1 MQDRQN
7 HELPEQSA
15 LTDEN
20 NVSAQETTLA
30 MRRKS
35 VGTAEPI
42 PVAWGCGISRQKM
55 VVTSLE
61 ANRISGREGSAACAR
76 HRVDRRLSGALSRE
90 LLRSQMA
97 IKLKKALPPVWQERP
112 FARAFEFT
120 GRSISR
126 VFGAQMQAPRTDEA
140 RSTCPDQRYS

>member
-61 ANRISGREGSAACAR
+61 ANRISGREDSAACAR
-76 HRVDRRLSGALSRE
+76 HSVDRRLSGALSRE

-97 IKLKKALPPVWQERP
+97 IN
-112 FARAFEFT
+112 
-120 GRSISR
+120 
-126 VFGAQMQAPRTDEA
+126 
-140 RSTCPDQRYS
+140 

>member
-20 NVSAQETTLA
+20 TVSAQETTLA

-55 VVTSLE
+55 VVASLE

-97 IKLKKALPPVWQERP
+97 IKLKRPSRRSGKRGLLPDRSSSQAGVYLAFSERKCKH
-112 FARAFEFT
+112 
-120 GRSISR
+120 R
-126 VFGAQMQAPRTDEA
+126 VQMA

>member
-15 LTDEN
+15 SAHEN
-20 NVSAQETTLA
+20 TVSAQETTVA

-35 VGTAEPI
+35 VGINREADPSRLRLQYISAEN
-42 PVAWGCGISRQKM
+42 GCHFAISQPHRRQ
-55 VVTSLE
+55 
-61 ANRISGREGSAACAR
+61 GRHAACAR

-97 IKLKKALPPVWQERP
+97 IN
-112 FARAFEFT
+112 
-120 GRSISR
+120 
-126 VFGAQMQAPRTDEA
+126 
-140 RSTCPDQRYS
+140 